1 MVTMSTSPAKE
12 TLAMNSRERVKR
24 TIDCN
29 RPDRAPRD
37 LWHLPGVRMRL
48 GDATVNSFMA
58 RWPGDITQATGR
70 KNKAIKSYGDLY
82 AVGAACDE
90 WGCVFENATAGIHG
104 EVKNPILADWDF
116 DKLHVPNELL
126 DVDLEKVTA
135 FAKNSDKYV
144 FASGWARPF
153 ERIQFI
159 RGTENIYMDLAME
172 SPELT
177 KLIKIV
183 HDFYLKDMQT
193 WVKTPVDAV
202 VIMDDW
208 GMQRSLLISPDM
220 WRKVFKP
227 LYKDYCDLAHS
238 HGKQVWM
245 HSDGYIYDI
254 IPDLIEVGVNVLNS
268 QLFCM
273 PIEEIGKKYK
283 GKICFWGE
291 IDRQHILPF
300 GTPKDVEQAVER
312 VHANLWNNG
321 GCLAQFE
328 WTAET
333 PLANAEAVYNTWDRL
348 TKTV

>member
-1 MVTMSTSPAKE
+1 
-12 TLAMNSRERVKR
+12 MNSRERVKR
-24 TIDCN
+24 TIECN
-29 RPDRAPRD
+29 HPDRAPRD
-37 LWHLPGVRMRL
+37 LWHLPGLRMRL
-48 GDATVNSFMA
+48 GDATVDAFQQ
-58 RWPGDITQATGR
+58 RWPADVVQARGR
-70 KNKAIKSYGDLY
+70 KNKAVMAYGDSF
-82 AVGAACDE
+82 AVGESRDE
-90 WGCVFENATAGIHG
+90 WGCVFENATPGVSG
-104 EVKNPILADWDF
+104 EVKHPILADWDF
-116 DKLHVPNELL
+116 DKLHVPTELL
-126 DVDLEKVTA
+126 DVDIAKVTA
-135 FAKNSDKYV
+135 FAQSSDKYV

-172 SPELT
+172 SPELA

-183 HDFYLKDMQT
+183 HEFYLKDMET
-193 WVKTPVDAV
+193 WVQTPVDAV

-220 WRKVFKP
+220 WRQIFKP

-238 HGKQVWM
+238 NGKQVWM

-291 IDRQHILPF
+291 IDRQHILPT
-300 GTPKDVEQAVER
+300 GSPKDVEHAVER

-333 PLANAEAVYNTWDRL
+333 PLANAEVVYTTWDRL
-348 TKTV
+348 TKTA